1 MKRTNALIA
10 WSAIGLAMLSFSVS
24 CKKES
29 EKSPVPYYNAKHITD
44 ENKVAMLHS
53 LKDLDGTGRL
63 FEINYDVDYKL
74 DQVLASNIGGTQALF
89 QYIAYLLYDDID
101 PKSPEVKYGAGFSA
115 FAVDEK
121 AGKNRLMGRNYDFR
135 HFASD
140 GETLLPTSAI
150 LVRTSP
156 KGGKKSISMVD
167 GINLGYGK
175 GFLYDENTDLSLLM
189 GLPYAALD
197 GINEDGFAIGVLAL
211 REKPTVQTKEGQGK
225 IATTVAIRMLL
236 DKASTVKEAIQLLDG
251 YNMDMSADGKTAPEG
266 ATEQGYSNYHF
277 FMADATGDYA
287 IVEYC
292 YGNNARTPDIM
303 EVYTANDTL
312 RCVTNFYV
320 SPSMVGHLDGWGS
333 THGRKRYDTMRSTL
347 ADQNYSLSGS
357 EAMNLLQ
364 SVAQT
369 PGEELTSMT
378 QWSAVYNLT
387 EKSVRLAILRD
398 YGKQF
403 DFKVE

>member
-101 PKSPEVKYGAGFSA
+101 PKSPEVKYGAGCSA

-189 GLPYAALD
+189 GLP
-197 GINEDGFAIGVLAL
+197 
-211 REKPTVQTKEGQGK
+211 
-225 IATTVAIRMLL
+225 
-236 DKASTVKEAIQLLDG
+236 
-251 YNMDMSADGKTAPEG
+251 
-266 ATEQGYSNYHF
+266 
-277 FMADATGDYA
+277 
-287 IVEYC
+287 
-292 YGNNARTPDIM
+292 
-303 EVYTANDTL
+303 
-312 RCVTNFYV
+312 
-320 SPSMVGHLDGWGS
+320 
-333 THGRKRYDTMRSTL
+333 
-347 ADQNYSLSGS
+347 
-357 EAMNLLQ
+357 
-364 SVAQT
+364 
-369 PGEELTSMT
+369 
-378 QWSAVYNLT
+378 
-387 EKSVRLAILRD
+387 
-398 YGKQF
+398 
-403 DFKVE
+403 

>member
-1 MKRTNALIA
+1 MKRKNSLIA
-10 WSAIGLAMLSFSVS
+10 WSAIGLAMLSLLPVS

-29 EKSPVPYYNAKHITD
+29 EKSNGPYYNAKHITD
-44 ENKVAMLHS
+44 ENKVAMIHS

-89 QYIAYLLYDDID
+89 EYIAYLLYDDLGS
-101 PKSPEVKYGAGFSA
+101 KVPEVKYGAGCSA

-121 AGKNRLMGRNYDFR
+121 AGKDRLMGRNYDFR

-150 LVRTSP
+150 LVRTAP

-211 REKPTVQTKEGQGK
+211 REKPTVQSKEGQGK

-236 DKASTVKEAIQLLDG
+236 DHDSIQYVQVNNVYVYPQPVFKNAKERMA
-251 YNMDMSADGKTAPEG
+251 YNRLVYNIKKVLPIAKEVRKIII
-266 ATEQGYSNYHF
+266 E
-277 FMADATGDYA
+277 TGDYLETLPNKRA
-287 IVEYC
+287 A
-292 YGNNARTPDIM
+292 NA
-303 EVYTANDTL
+303 
-312 RCVTNFYV
+312 
-320 SPSMVGHLDGWGS
+320 W
-333 THGRKRYDTMRSTL
+333 
-347 ADQNYSLSGS
+347 
-357 EAMNLLQ
+357 
-364 SVAQT
+364 
-369 PGEELTSMT
+369 
-378 QWSAVYNLT
+378 
-387 EKSVRLAILRD
+387 
-398 YGKQF
+398 
-403 DFKVE
+403 